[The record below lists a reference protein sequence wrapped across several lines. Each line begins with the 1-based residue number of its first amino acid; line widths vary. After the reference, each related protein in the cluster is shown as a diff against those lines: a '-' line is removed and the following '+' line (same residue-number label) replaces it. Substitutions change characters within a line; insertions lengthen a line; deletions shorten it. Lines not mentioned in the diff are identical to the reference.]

1 MKDKF
6 SLENTKKKNKE
17 TIKYIRL
24 YVIPLFAVAFFVG
37 ILLLL
42 TIPKINEIFTS
53 LDTISANNTKIAENN
68 QKFATLDALT
78 GQYNS
83 IVQKLSVIDRIAPLG
98 NTEVV
103 RFRDRI
109 SNLIITNG
117 LNIISQRLSEANT
130 ESETQEEDEAS
141 PILLQEVPFIFTV
154 QGTYPNIVNF
164 IQALNSVEDFI
175 IAKEMKLSQS
185 NEEIWELNI
194 NIVKYQFNTLDSTNL
209 RNLYINVPIDSKLNE
224 LMEEYV
230 RIRSGSTSSIEPS
243 NF

>member
-6 SLENTKKKNKE
+6 TLENTKKKNKE
-17 TIKYIRL
+17 TIKYIKL
-24 YVIPLFAVAFFVG
+24 YVIPLCAVAFFVS
-37 ILLLL
+37 ILLIL
-42 TIPKINEIFTS
+42 TIPKVNEIFTS
-53 LDTISANNTKIAENN
+53 LDTISANNAKIAENN

-83 IVQKLSVIDRIAPLG
+83 IVQKLSVIDGIAPLG

-109 SNLIITNG
+109 SNLMITNG

-175 IAKEMKLSQS
+175 VVKEMKLSQS

-224 LMEEYV
+224 LMEEYI

-243 NF
+243 SF

>member
-53 LDTISANNTKIAENN
+53 LDTISANNAKIAENN

>member
-53 LDTISANNTKIAENN
+53 LDTISANNAKIAENN

-83 IVQKLSVIDRIAPLG
+83 IVQKLSVIDGIAPLG

-109 SNLIITNG
+109 SNLMIANG

-175 IAKEMKLSQS
+175 IVKEMKLSQS

-224 LMEEYV
+224 LMEEYI

>member
-6 SLENTKKKNKE
+6 TLENTKKKNKE
-17 TIKYIRL
+17 TIKYIKL
-24 YVIPLFAVAFFVG
+24 YVIPLCAVAFFVS
-37 ILLLL
+37 ILLIL
-42 TIPKINEIFTS
+42 TIPKVNEIFTS
-53 LDTISANNTKIAENN
+53 LDTISANNAKIAENN

-83 IVQKLSVIDRIAPLG
+83 IVQKLSVIDGIAPLG

-109 SNLIITNG
+109 SNLMITNG

-130 ESETQEEDEAS
+130 ESETQEEEEAS

-175 IAKEMKLSQS
+175 IVKEMKLSQS

-194 NIVKYQFNTLDSTNL
+194 NIVKYQFNTLDNTNL
-209 RNLYINVPIDSKLNE
+209 RNLYINVPIDSKLNK
-224 LMEEYV
+224 LMEEYI